1 MTINILSNPCSIG
14 YTHVKDVFLSS
25 NLLWNYYDSEVGV
38 PYYGHILLNRPEL
51 NRYSSVF
58 SEHLDPVVCA
68 VDEILKH
75 NNFTNNY
82 FYLRSA
88 VNCTIS
94 DGTNKQTAKH
104 VDHDFPHKNI
114 LLYLTD
120 TGGRTFVEDTY
131 YDPKEDDVIIFSGSH
146 WNELPQTGRRVV
158 IVNTIYT
165 F

>member
-1 MTINILSNPCSIG
+1 MSINILSNPCSVAYSHI
-14 YTHVKDVFLSS
+14 KSVFLSKNFS
-25 NLLWNYYDSEVGV
+25 WNYYDSEVGV
-38 PYYGHILLNRPEL
+38 PYYGHILLNRPET
-51 NRYSSVF
+51 NRYSSVL
-58 SEHLDPVVCA
+58 SEYLEPVVFV

-88 VNCTIS
+88 VNCTNA
-94 DGTNKQTAKH
+94 DGTLRQSEKH
-104 VDHDFPHKNI
+104 LDHSFPHKNI

-120 TGGRTFVEDTY
+120 TGGKTFVEDEY
-131 YDPKEDDVIIFSGSH
+131 HDPREDDVIIFSGNH
-146 WNELPQTGRRVV
+146 WSELPKIGRRVV